1 MPIRFLLIGAGQA
14 KYRRF
19 SPRRSGYLHA
29 NGKTCLGKAARNG
42 NRRQPKDAEGPR
54 AVTNQINIISAHAI
68 LDVAKGRAVWMLESG
83 FERLHPRAYKEGGGI
98 VLGND
103 VG

>member
-1 MPIRFLLIGAGQA
+1 
-14 KYRRF
+14 
-19 SPRRSGYLHA
+19 
-29 NGKTCLGKAARNG
+29 
-42 NRRQPKDAEGPR
+42 
-54 AVTNQINIISAHAI
+54 
-68 LDVAKGRAVWMLESG
+68 MLESG